1 MVVVVEGDGA
11 SGRDVFYNISNYV
24 KLWSCLT
31 LRITGTLGVSD
42 FLQRWVS
49 YLLINVTVK

>member
-1 MVVVVEGDGA
+1 MVVVVEGDGE
-11 SGRDVFYNISNYV
+11 SGRDAFYNISNYV

-42 FLQRWVS
+42 FLQRWATF
-49 YLLINVTVK
+49 LLINVMAK